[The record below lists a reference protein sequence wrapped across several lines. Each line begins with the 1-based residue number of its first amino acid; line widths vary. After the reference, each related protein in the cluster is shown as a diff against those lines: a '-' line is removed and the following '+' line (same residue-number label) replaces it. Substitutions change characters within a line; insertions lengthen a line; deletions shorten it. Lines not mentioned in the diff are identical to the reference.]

1 MAAGYDGSINIDSRI
16 DTKNFNAGIKQI
28 SQGMKSALL
37 SIMVVGMRIA
47 VAFAAVTTA
56 LVGAAG
62 AVVFLGSRL
71 FKMLSDSISQTSA
84 YYSMVEQ
91 LKTGF
96 NNLKGAFL
104 GAFGTLLN
112 AALPAIM
119 TVVNWLTRMI
129 NLAAQFIAALTGQ
142 STYMKYVE
150 GSAEATAKAT
160 GIATKNAKDQEKA
173 AKGALAAFDEI
184 NVLQL
189 DTTEAAAEE
198 PAVGGSAAGGGP
210 MQFEAAPIEAE
221 VLAFAERV
229 KQIWESIKQWFVQ
242 AWIDIQ
248 AVWGTV
254 SSWFMDNVWTP
265 VSNAAI
271 SIWNDVIVP
280 TWASA
285 KDWFI
290 TQIWT
295 PIADA
300 FKTTIAS
307 IGQSF
312 SKLYNDA
319 ILPFWNNL
327 KIVLDWLW
335 GIFGPMIQNVMN
347 LFKENF
353 RLGFELVIS
362 LGKNL
367 FVSLRD
373 YIVGILKILDGL
385 MMFISGVFTGDWK
398 RAWDGIKT
406 IFEGV
411 FMQVKAIVKLVINS
425 IIDMINSMIR
435 GFSNSFNTI
444 LGNVSGL
451 ADRFGLKIFASTP
464 KIEYFEIPRLA
475 TGAVIP
481 PNAEFAAILG
491 DQRSGR
497 NLEAPEDLI
506 RQIVREETG
515 SMEANITI
523 NFGGSV
529 AELVRILKPYIDK
542 ENVRIGNS
550 LIKGNASV

>member
-1 MAAGYDGSINIDSRI
+1 MAAVYDGSINIDSRI
-16 DTKNFNAGIKQI
+16 DTKNFNAGIKKI
-28 SQGMKSALL
+28 SQGMKGALL
-37 SIMVVGMRIA
+37 SMAVTGAQVAVV
-47 VAFAAVTTA
+47 FAAVTGA
-56 LVGAAG
+56 LVGAAS
-62 AVVFLGSRL
+62 AIVLLGTKL
-71 FKMLSDSISQTSA
+71 FRMLSDSISQTSA
-84 YYSMVEQ
+84 YYSTVEQ
-91 LKTGF
+91 LQTGF

-112 AALPAIM
+112 AALPTIM

-160 GIATKNAKDQEKA
+160 GAAAKNIKDQEKA

-184 NVLQL
+184 NVLEQKQQEQPEI
-189 DTTEAAAEE
+189 T
-198 PAVGGSAAGGGP
+198 GGGVVGGGP
-210 MQFEAAPIEAE
+210 MQFEAVPIEAE
-221 VLAFAERV
+221 ILTMIDKITTAWDNAKKFIMDGWGAF
-229 KQIWESIKQWFVQ
+229 SDWFNE
-242 AWIDIQ
+242 
-248 AVWGTV
+248 
-254 SSWFMDNVWTP
+254 NVWTP
-265 VSNAAI
+265 ISGAAI
-271 SIWNDVIVP
+271 GIWENTIKP
-280 TWASA
+280 TWASV
-285 KDWFI
+285 KDWFM
-290 TQIWT
+290 TEIWT
-295 PIADA
+295 PIAIV
-300 FKTTIAS
+300 FNETIAS
-307 IGQSF
+307 IGKSF
-312 SKLYNDA
+312 IKLYNEA

-327 KIVLDWLW
+327 QIVLGWLW

-373 YIVGILKILDGL
+373 YIIGILKILDGL
-385 MMFISGVFTGDWK
+385 IMFITGVFTRDWK
-398 RAWDGIKT
+398 YAWEGVRK

-411 FMQVKAIVKLVINS
+411 FTQIKAIVKFVINS
-425 IIDMINSMIR
+425 IIDMINSIVR
-435 GFSNSFNTI
+435 GFSNSFNTVF
-444 LGNVSGL
+444 GNISGV
-451 ADRFGLKIFASTP
+451 ADKLGLKLFTNVP
-464 KIEYFEIPRLA
+464 KIGYFEIPRLA

-497 NLEAPEDLI
+497 NLEAPENLI

-529 AELVRILKPYIDK
+529 SELVRILKPYIDK